1 MVGLMEDTMDGGR
14 GMQGMGPQRG
24 VAVPQPQGANPI
36 QILAQELQRTQAE
49 VAQLKQ
55 IVLQIVQVIQGGRP
69 QGAPQGGV
77 PMQPQP
83 VPPQAMAPQG
93 QPMPGQRM

>member
-1 MVGLMEDTMDGGR
+1 MVGLMEDSSGEYSG
-14 GMQGMGPQRG
+14 QGMGQPRG

-83 VPPQAMAPQG
+83 VPPQAMASQG
-93 QPMPGQRM
+93 QPMPGQ